1 MKLNLKSESNLA
13 KLSKEEVFEQFFKNF
28 YPRLVYF
35 AFQILA
41 DKNKAEDIVQE
52 AFVKFWDHK
61 EAVSPNPIAIK
72 NFLYATVKNSSLNSV
87 RHEKVVEKYKSNYI
101 PSEAEEATIINYIIQ
116 SEVLAE
122 IHQAIQNLP
131 ESCQRISRMGYLE
144 GMKNHEIAATLGISI
159 NTVKTQKQR
168 AMQLL
173 RLRLNPETFALL
185 ALVLDNAINWK
196 ELAN

>member
-1 MKLNLKSESNLA
+1 MKLSLKSEPNLA
-13 KLSKEEVFEQFFKNF
+13 ELSKEEVFKQFFKGF

-41 DKNKAEDIVQE
+41 DKSKAEDIVQE
-52 AFVKFWDHK
+52 AFIKFWDYK
-61 EAVSPNPIAIK
+61 EEITMNPIAIK
-72 NFLYATVKNSSLNSV
+72 NFLYSTVKNSSLNIV
-87 RHEKVVEKYKSNYI
+87 RHEKVAEKYKINFA
-101 PSEAEEATIINYIIQ
+101 PAEAEETTIINHIIQ

-122 IHQAIQNLP
+122 IHQAIQTLP

-144 GMKNHEIAATLGISI
+144 GMKNQEIAAALSISV

-173 RLRLNPETFALL
+173 RLHLKPESFVLL
-185 ALVLDNAINWK
+185 IVLLDNSFC
-196 ELAN
+196 

>member
-1 MKLNLKSESNLA
+1 MKLSLKSEANLA
-13 KLSKEEVFEQFFKNF
+13 ELSKEEVFEQFFKSF

-41 DKNKAEDIVQE
+41 DKPKAEDIVQE
-52 AFVKFWDHK
+52 AFIKFWDHK
-61 EAVSPNPIAIK
+61 EEITLNSVAIK
-72 NFLYATVKNSSLNSV
+72 NYLYSIVKNSSLNIV
-87 RHEKVVEKYKSNYI
+87 RHEKVVEKYKFNFA
-101 PSEAEEATIINYIIQ
+101 PSEVEETTVINYIIQ

-122 IHQAIQNLP
+122 IHQAIQTLP

-173 RLRLNPETFALL
+173 RLRLNPETFTLL
-185 ALVLDNAINWK
+185 AFLLLDNPFC
-196 ELAN
+196 

>member
-1 MKLNLKSESNLA
+1 MKLNLKSEPDLVA
-13 KLSKEEVFEQFFKNF
+13 LSQEEVFEQFFKNY

-35 AFQILA
+35 AFQILG
-41 DKNKAEDIVQE
+41 DKTKAEDTAQE
-52 AFVKFWDHK
+52 AFIKFWDHK
-61 EAVSPNPIAIK
+61 EEVSQNPVAIK
-72 NFLYATVKNSSLNSV
+72 NFLYSTVKNASLNIV
-87 RHEKVVEKYKSNYI
+87 RHEKVVEKYKSNFA
-101 PSEAEEATIINYIIQ
+101 PLEAEDATVINHIIQ

-122 IHQAIQNLP
+122 IHQAMQTLP

-173 RLRLNPETFALL
+173 RLRLNPETFAIL
-185 ALVLDNAINWK
+185 ALVLDHSFN
-196 ELAN
+196 

>member
-1 MKLNLKSESNLA
+1 MIPNLKSEPDLA
-13 KLSKEEVFEQFFKNF
+13 ELCNEKVFEQFFKGF

-35 AFQILA
+35 AFQILG
-41 DKNKAEDIVQE
+41 DKTKAEDIVQE
-52 AFVKFWDHK
+52 AFIKYWDHK
-61 EAVSPNPIAIK
+61 EEVSQNPIAIK
-72 NFLYATVKNSSLNSV
+72 NFLYSTVKNSSLNVV
-87 RHEKVVEKYKSNYI
+87 RHEKVVEKYKSNFT
-101 PSEAEEATIINYIIQ
+101 PLEAEEATVINYIIQ

-122 IHQAIQNLP
+122 IHQAIQTLP

-185 ALVLDNAINWK
+185 ALVLDSSFN
-196 ELAN
+196 

>member
-1 MKLNLKSESNLA
+1 MKICQKSEPNFAELT
-13 KLSKEEVFEQFFKNF
+13 KEEVFEQFFKS
-28 YPRLVYF
+28 YYSRLVYF
-35 AFQILA
+35 AYQILA
-41 DKNKAEDIVQE
+41 DKSKAEDIVQE
-52 AFVKFWDHK
+52 AFIKFWDHK
-61 EAVSPNPIAIK
+61 EEVTMNPVAIK
-72 NFLYATVKNSSLNSV
+72 NFLYSTVKNSSLNIV
-87 RHEKVVEKYKSNYI
+87 RHEKVVEKYKSNFT
-101 PSEAEEATIINYIIQ
+101 PAEVEETTVVNYIIQ

-122 IHQAIQNLP
+122 IHQAIQTLP

-185 ALVLDNAINWK
+185 LVLFDYPFC
-196 ELAN
+196 